1 VSVPLVV
8 VLTIALVTVAILLV
22 MVLALIR
29 HVKLLAQS
37 LKRFQEQVQPLLE
50 EIRDG
55 SAQATA
61 RMEGLQQRRSN
72 GTPGARIRR

>member
-1 VSVPLVV
+1 M
-8 VLTIALVTVAILLV
+8 TIALVTVAILLL

-50 EIRDG
+50 QIRDG
-55 SAQATA
+55 STQATE
-61 RMEGLQQRRSN
+61 RMESLQQRRS
-72 GTPGARIRR
+72 GATPGARIRR